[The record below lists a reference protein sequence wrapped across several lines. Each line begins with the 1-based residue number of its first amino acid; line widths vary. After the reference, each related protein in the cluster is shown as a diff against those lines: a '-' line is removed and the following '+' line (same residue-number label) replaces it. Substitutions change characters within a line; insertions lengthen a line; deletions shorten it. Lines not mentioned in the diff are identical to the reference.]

1 MQTSVSTLIE
11 SLLHAHDRLPEQAIR
26 DLVARRDDAVE
37 PLLELLRKA
46 VTEIET
52 VSGETF
58 MGHIYAAMLLASF
71 RERRTHPLLLESLK
85 TKDEH
90 LLMHVWGGMMLDYMP
105 RLLAMTAGP
114 DLTGLI
120 ALADDE
126 SHLEIVRELALEA
139 LGCLVARGESSREP
153 VVGLIRRLLS
163 RPRSRKEE
171 HFVTMLAMVAADIHP
186 GELMD
191 DIAMQITAGNID
203 GEYLS
208 LDELRLMAAEPV
220 EKVLQRTRES
230 VTMTFFEDV
239 VAEMSDWDC
248 FNEEQVRR
256 ENGERREAMKSFF
269 EPPPDLPE
277 FDENVGHQADEIED
291 AVISVPGPKARP
303 ARGPEAGRNEP
314 CPCGSGK
321 KYKKCCGQGA

>member
-1 MQTSVSTLIE
+1 
-11 SLLHAHDRLPEQAIR
+11 LLHAHDRFPEQEVR
-26 DLVARRDDAVE
+26 ELVARRDDAIE
-37 PLLELLRKA
+37 PLLDLLRTS
-46 VTEIET
+46 VTEPET
-52 VSGETF
+52 VSGADF
-58 MGHIYAAMLLASF
+58 MGHIYAAMILASF

-85 TKDEH
+85 TRDEH

-126 SHLEIVRELALEA
+126 ANLEIVRELALEA
-139 LGCLVARGESSREP
+139 LGCLVARGDTPRAPIVE
-153 VVGLIRRLLS
+153 LIRRLLT

-186 GELMD
+186 GELLD

-208 LDELRLMAAEPV
+208 LDELRLMADEPV

-230 VTMTFFEDV
+230 ITMTFFGDV
-239 VAEMSDWDC
+239 VAEMSGWDC

-256 ENGERREAMKSFF
+256 EDQERREAMRSFF
-269 EPPPDLPE
+269 EPPPDLPV
-277 FDENVGHQADEIED
+277 FDEEPADPNADIED
-291 AVISVPGPKARP
+291 AEISLPGPKARP

-321 KYKKCCGQGA
+321 KYKKCCGQGS